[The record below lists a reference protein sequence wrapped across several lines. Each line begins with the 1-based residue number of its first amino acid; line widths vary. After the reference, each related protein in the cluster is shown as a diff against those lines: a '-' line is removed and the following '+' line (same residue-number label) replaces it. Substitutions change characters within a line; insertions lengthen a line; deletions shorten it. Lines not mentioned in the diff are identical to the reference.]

1 MFLSSLHSLYSLPSL
16 SNAEFRH
23 LQFVK
28 EIFRDSPNSFD
39 GQEKDEIVLLLLRR
53 HVFTILVPLALFI
66 LACLL
71 PIITGVMFYSYLSAQ
86 GLVNLFF
93 FVSSIWYLGIW
104 LAIFYALTIYTLDTV
119 IITDHR
125 IIDNDQRGL
134 FYRNVSELHSHRIQ
148 DVSTRTNGV
157 IETFLNFGDVTVQT
171 AGSEKQF
178 VFHQMPE
185 PVKVKDIIMQTAATR
200 DSGVKAL

>member
-1 MFLSSLHSLYSLPSL
+1 MR
-16 SNAEFRH
+16 RH
-23 LQFVK
+23 L
-28 EIFRDSPNSFD
+28 
-39 GQEKDEIVLLLLRR
+39 
-53 HVFTILVPLALFI
+53 FTILLPLALFI
-66 LACLL
+66 LACLV
-71 PIITGVMFYSYLSAQ
+71 PIVVGIIFWSFLSLH
-86 GLVNLFF
+86 GWLSVFCF
-93 FVSSIWYLGIW
+93 ISSVYYLGMWI
-104 LAIFYALTIYTLDTV
+104 AIFYSLTIYSLDTV

-178 VFHQMPE
+178 IFHQIPK
-185 PVKVKDIIMQTAATR
+185 PNRVKDVIMKIASSR
-200 DSGVKAL
+200 DSGIKAVVE